1 MPAWRAD
8 MGPAATPNGYPV
20 RAAADQSMNI
30 FGVVQ
35 RGAWR
40 VYSQHVLNGMYITVR
55 IS

>member
-8 MGPAATPNGYPV
+8 MGPATPNGYPV

-35 RGAWR
+35 GGAWR
-40 VYSQHVLNGMYITVR
+40 VYPRHVLNGMYTTVW